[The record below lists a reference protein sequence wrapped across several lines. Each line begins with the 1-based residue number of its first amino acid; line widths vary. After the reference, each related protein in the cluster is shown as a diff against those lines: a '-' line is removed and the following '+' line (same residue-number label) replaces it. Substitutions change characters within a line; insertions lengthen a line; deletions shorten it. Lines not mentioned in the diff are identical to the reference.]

1 MDVLPLASASLL
13 GPVLEGLVE
22 AAMAALEIN
31 LMTLLVL
38 LEVMVQLAQVAV
50 VEVEHIIKP
59 LLVEV
64 M

>member
-1 MDVLPLASASLL
+1 
-13 GPVLEGLVE
+13 
-22 AAMAALEIN
+22 
-31 LMTLLVL
+31 MTLLVL